1 PDWWA
6 KKESAMTKAREMHS
20 LSYPTY
26 DDANIIDETMRAIF
40 PFWNYELFRWKWIPR
55 TFMRTPGTMSALA
68 RYMDYTDQG
77 YMPVPATDLQIN
89 ILRGTVWMGGLRSF
103 YLRDFPEYHDATP
116 GIEFLDY
123 IGRAGFF
130 PGVHV
135 MLPIV
140 MFGAAGTA
148 PEFGQLAPAWMK
160 TGLSALRVLSPQHI
174 GAVLEIVYPDRFR
187 DYLTMMQLA
196 SMGYDGD
203 EIWKKKQQDI
213 ALTDEEE
220 KLWLQAV
227 NKVDGIKGILMNQT
241 GLFRIRPDEFT
252 QIRQEM
258 HLAIEEA
265 TGVPVKTQ
273 EWIDR
278 TYPVTGKRFTDYFHL
293 DVQQQALLYQWES
306 YRRYQGIITPLYPSS
321 WQ

>member
-1 PDWWA
+1 AALLTRKQFDAKWKVGAEPIATIPGEPLEVYGKKAGLFDTDAGKYYIRRADETYLYNPKTKSALFDTVDEAKDLYYKELAKVAVPTEVAVSGSPGWWA

-77 YMPVPATDLQIN
+77 YMPVPGTDLQIN

-103 YLRDFPEYHDATP
+103 YLRDFPEYHDAAP

-135 MLPIV
+135 MLPVIL
-140 MFGAAGTA
+140 FGAAGTA
-148 PEFGQLAPAWMK
+148 PEFGQLAPAWM
-160 TGLSALRVLSPQHI
+160 
-174 GAVLEIVYPDRFR
+174 
-187 DYLTMMQLA
+187 
-196 SMGYDGD
+196 
-203 EIWKKKQQDI
+203 
-213 ALTDEEE
+213 
-220 KLWLQAV
+220 
-227 NKVDGIKGILMNQT
+227 
-241 GLFRIRPDEFT
+241 
-252 QIRQEM
+252 
-258 HLAIEEA
+258 
-265 TGVPVKTQ
+265 
-273 EWIDR
+273 
-278 TYPVTGKRFTDYFHL
+278 
-293 DVQQQALLYQWES
+293 
-306 YRRYQGIITPLYPSS
+306 
-321 WQ
+321 

>member
-1 PDWWA
+1 MPILTGKDELLLYEPIKATDSEWIRIQKEAMGNLVGRGEVEVGQLDISAATNIGSEVSRVSRGKGYDAIRVAYKGGSWDVLIDESLWKAPIKPAVSGTPDWWA

-77 YMPVPATDLQIN
+77 YMPVPGTDLQIN

-148 PEFGQLAPAWMK
+148 PEFGQLA
-160 TGLSALRVLSPQHI
+160 
-174 GAVLEIVYPDRFR
+174 
-187 DYLTMMQLA
+187 
-196 SMGYDGD
+196 
-203 EIWKKKQQDI
+203 
-213 ALTDEEE
+213 
-220 KLWLQAV
+220 
-227 NKVDGIKGILMNQT
+227 
-241 GLFRIRPDEFT
+241 
-252 QIRQEM
+252 
-258 HLAIEEA
+258 
-265 TGVPVKTQ
+265 
-273 EWIDR
+273 
-278 TYPVTGKRFTDYFHL
+278 
-293 DVQQQALLYQWES
+293 
-306 YRRYQGIITPLYPSS
+306 
-321 WQ
+321 